1 MGRRPGGRALL
12 AVLGAAAWLGAS
24 PATADDAASP
34 LAEED
39 AAAVALSRSDDAAGA
54 LSGSDDAGVA
64 TSGSDD
70 AGVALAGSDDA
81 AVSTEVEDSES
92 PLADPG
98 PATVESAMLES
109 DALFEDDFDLPSEG
123 ATHDPF
129 ERVNR
134 NIFRGNRVLDRMLL
148 DPLTEGYRFLLPGPV
163 RRSIRGVFENL
174 GSPGVIVNDLLQG
187 EPALARDASARFVV
201 NTTVGLAGIWD
212 PATRLGWEAHS
223 SDFGQTLGRAGW
235 QTGPYLV
242 LPVFG
247 PNTTRDLVGDVV
259 DLALRPDTWLLPLAS
274 RLVIGSTDGISTR
287 DANIEALN
295 ALEASS
301 VDFYAAM
308 RSAFLMNREA
318 FVTERD
324 VSPES
329 TRPGPAPVSPASD
342 TPPVGAPPVGAP
354 ALDAPLPLP

>member
-1 MGRRPGGRALL
+1 MASRARVGRRPGGRALL
-12 AVLGAAAWLGAS
+12 AVLGAAVWLAAS
-24 PATADDAASP
+24 SVGADDAEAP
-34 LAEED
+34 LAEAERAEVALTGSD
-39 AAAVALSRSDDAAGA
+39 AALSSEAGTTALPAEAEDTDSS
-54 LSGSDDAGVA
+54 LA
-64 TSGSDD
+64 TSG
-70 AGVALAGSDDA
+70 
-81 AVSTEVEDSES
+81 
-92 PLADPG
+92 P
-98 PATVESAMLES
+98 VESAMLES

-148 DPLTEGYRFLLPGPV
+148 DPLTQGYRFLLPGPV

-324 VSPES
+324 
-329 TRPGPAPVSPASD
+329 APPASPRPA
-342 TPPVGAPPVGAP
+342 TAPVGAPPARGP